1 MYPNTGTYFSYN
13 LCMDGLDLNFRYS
26 DSISFISNSSLD
38 ESMIITNKH
47 VCKSVAHNNQ
57 IFYMHHN
64 FNNVDLIICV

>member
-1 MYPNTGTYFSYN
+1 
-13 LCMDGLDLNFRYS
+13 MDGLDLNFHYS
-26 DSISFISNSSLD
+26 DSISFISSSYIFSFD